1 MTNLSPIGAG
11 KGDKFVIQ
19 TPVPRSLRMVVE
31 RAWGR
36 FAVQS
41 ACSPPDVRPLRPDRI
56 SYEIRTA
63 VRPSRARTRMRVR
76 ARPGKERGMTEGLS
90 DGHRPP
96 PPARFTRPR
105 VGAKWH
111 RLENPEATN
120 RFHQS
125 TFCGTA
131 SFPARRQDWVG
142 PGGPP
147 MKRRCRTCQLLHEQ
161 KARRRGHR

>member
-1 MTNLSPIGAG
+1 
-11 KGDKFVIQ
+11 
-19 TPVPRSLRMVVE
+19 
-31 RAWGR
+31 
-36 FAVQS
+36 
-41 ACSPPDVRPLRPDRI
+41 
-56 SYEIRTA
+56 
-63 VRPSRARTRMRVR
+63 
-76 ARPGKERGMTEGLS
+76 MTEGLS
-90 DGHRPP
+90 DGHRPPP

-147 MKRRCRTCQLLHEQ
+147 IKRRCRTCELLYGRMVVERAVNRGMQ
-161 KARRRGHR
+161 RVRAREKREASDG